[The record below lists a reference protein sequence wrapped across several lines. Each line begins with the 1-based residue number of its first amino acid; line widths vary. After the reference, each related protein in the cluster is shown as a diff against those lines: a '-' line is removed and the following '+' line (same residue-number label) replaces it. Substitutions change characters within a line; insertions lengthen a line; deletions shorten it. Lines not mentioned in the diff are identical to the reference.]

1 MSRMSDDL
9 LVEAYEQA
17 IVLNLCPGFIKL
29 LEKEIQRRSLQ
40 LDIEHRESNLKSSS
54 FK

>member
-9 LVEAYEQA
+9 LVEAYKQA
-17 IVLNLCPGFIKL
+17 IVLNLCPGFIRL

-40 LDIEHRESNLKSSS
+40 LDIESYQSIIKSSS
-54 FK
+54 FQ

>member
-1 MSRMSDDL
+1 MSRMSDEL

-17 IVLNLCPGFIKL
+17 VVLNLCPGFILL

-40 LDIEHRESNLKSSS
+40 LDIEHCESTLKSSS
-54 FK
+54 FQ

>member
-1 MSRMSDDL
+1 MSDDL

-17 IVLNLCPGFIKL
+17 IVLNLCPGFIIL

-40 LDIEHRESNLKSSS
+40 HDIEPSQSTLKSSS
-54 FK
+54 FQ